1 MGKAVTFTAEYKGQ
15 TFTRTSRTVTYTH
28 VTLAKLGGE
37 IVAARWSKTAKAA
50 ATALPNGWE
59 SARVAVIEV
68 TAQGQEPKVEQ
79 APAADTELCASNS
92 RAKGMH
98 LRVKG
103 QQVSVCGAA
112 KTSRKPN
119 AEQLADN
126 KVCAACTGH

>member
-1 MGKAVTFTAEYKGQ
+1 MGKQVTFTATYNGK

-28 VTLAKLGGE
+28 VTLAKLEGDV
-37 IVAARWSKTAKAA
+37 VAARWSKSAKAA

-59 SARVAVIEV
+59 SARVAVVEV
-68 TAQGQEPKVEQ
+68 TAQGQAPKAEQ

-119 AEQLADN
+119 AAQLADS